1 MKKILNKR
9 WAAYT
14 IATCSAVILYMLLS
28 HIAPIVD
35 WVSSLWKMLSP
46 VVAGCVLA
54 YLMTPVMDYLE
65 NKPLQKIKKE
75 KARHILGVVLSVI
88 FVLLIITAIIMM
100 VVPSLISSI
109 SDLISA
115 VNKYGYSNITALLE
129 EFNKFDI
136 RFKID
141 ISKFDMYIDQ
151 GLDALFTA
159 LKNNLS
165 DILNEI
171 NNIGSSLFNII
182 LGFIIAVYLLIG
194 KSSVKSAV
202 QEFRKSL
209 LTKERYKKNSDF
221 WKRCNEIFIQYIG
234 CSLLDGFI
242 IGTVNAIFMLIFRM
256 DNITLIS
263 VIVGVTNLLPTF
275 GPIIGAVIG
284 AFFLVIT
291 NPMDA
296 LIFIIFS
303 VILQA
308 IDGYVIKPKLFS
320 SSLGL
325 SPVLSLIAIILGG
338 KMFGFI
344 GILLSIPV
352 TAVLVM
358 IYNEQF
364 LPLLQR
370 RTAIK
375 EAKSPHNETNDEM
388 INKIEKNTAE

>member
-28 HIAPIVD
+28 HIAPIID

-54 YLMTPVMDYLE
+54 YLMTPVMNYLE

-75 KARHILGVVLSVI
+75 KVRHILGVVLSVI
-88 FVLLIITAIIMM
+88 FVILIITAIIMM

-129 EFNKFDI
+129 EFNNFDI
-136 RFKID
+136 GFKID

-165 DILNEI
+165 NILDEI

-202 QEFRKSL
+202 HEFRKSL

-242 IGTVNAIFMLIFRM
+242 IGTVNAVFMLIFRM

-275 GPIIGAVIG
+275 GPIIGAIIG

-358 IYNEQF
+358 IYNEQL
-364 LPLLQR
+364 LPLLQK
-370 RTAIK
+370 RTAKK
-375 EAKSPHNETNDEM
+375 ESKLPHNEEK
-388 INKIEKNTAE
+388 INKIKKNTAE

>member
-1 MKKILNKR
+1 MR
-9 WAAYT
+9 Q
-14 IATCSAVILYMLLS
+14 V
-28 HIAPIVD
+28 H
-35 WVSSLWKMLSP
+35 
-46 VVAGCVLA
+46 
-54 YLMTPVMDYLE
+54 
-65 NKPLQKIKKE
+65 
-75 KARHILGVVLSVI
+75 
-88 FVLLIITAIIMM
+88 
-100 VVPSLISSI
+100 
-109 SDLISA
+109 
-115 VNKYGYSNITALLE
+115 
-129 EFNKFDI
+129 
-136 RFKID
+136 
-141 ISKFDMYIDQ
+141 
-151 GLDALFTA
+151 
-159 LKNNLS
+159 
-165 DILNEI
+165 
-171 NNIGSSLFNII
+171 
-182 LGFIIAVYLLIG
+182 
-194 KSSVKSAV
+194 
-202 QEFRKSL
+202 EFRKSL

-242 IGTVNAIFMLIFRM
+242 IGTVNAVFMLIFRM

-275 GPIIGAVIG
+275 GPIIGAIIG

-358 IYNEQF
+358 IYNEQL
-364 LPLLQR
+364 LPLLQK
-370 RTAIK
+370 RTAKK
-375 EAKSPHNETNDEM
+375 ESKIPHNENNEEK
-388 INKIEKNTAE
+388 INKIKKNTAE